1 MEYSDEKILSK
12 HLIFLF
18 LSGLFIFL
26 ITKKKV
32 PFKRAFDSRLKFQNI
47 FIVSNNPKLN
57 KFNDI
62 INFENVDEVFKFF
75 NMIDLRR
82 DVHVIILTEGGE
94 SDGADSIAYN
104 LSNLKGNGYNHKVN
118 IYVPCYAYSSGSM
131 MMLAGDNIYMNWY
144 SLASPVDSQLEYEL
158 DDNETFSVKHLRK
171 MKIDG
176 EYKNSI
182 ASLIK
187 KDAEAIYQTDLYI
200 LNKVLRK
207 NSNKKKI
214 IDNMFHTNL
223 SHGTN
228 YNIKDLKKMGLNIIT
243 PVPEKFQLICEKL
256 LYYL

>member
-1 MEYSDEKILSK
+1 
-12 HLIFLF
+12 
-18 LSGLFIFL
+18 
-26 ITKKKV
+26 
-32 PFKRAFDSRLKFQNI
+32 
-47 FIVSNNPKLN
+47 
-57 KFNDI
+57 
-62 INFENVDEVFKFF
+62 
-75 NMIDLRR
+75 
-82 DVHVIILTEGGE
+82 
-94 SDGADSIAYN
+94 
-104 LSNLKGNGYNHKVN
+104 
-118 IYVPCYAYSSGSM
+118 

-200 LNKVLRK
+200 LNKVLKK

-223 SHGTN
+223 SHGAN

-243 PVPEKFQLICEKL
+243 PVPEKFQLIYEKL
-256 LYYL
+256 LYNL